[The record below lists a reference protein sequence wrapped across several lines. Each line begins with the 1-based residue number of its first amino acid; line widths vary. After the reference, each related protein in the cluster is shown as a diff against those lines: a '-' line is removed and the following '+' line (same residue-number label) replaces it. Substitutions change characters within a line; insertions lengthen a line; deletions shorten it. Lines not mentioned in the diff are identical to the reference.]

1 MNQVVVNTELLC
13 LKHVVDENYQFV
25 IPSYQRPY
33 VWSSIHIEDLLNDIE
48 QAFKDKQVS
57 KDKESNYFIGT
68 TLSSK
73 KDHSTYELID
83 GQQRTTTLMLFALA
97 CHDYK
102 DSVLK
107 GHQILK
113 VSTYAKKPRL
123 HFEIR
128 ERIESYLGFQAGLEG
143 FGQPSQDQLTDDAYL
158 KHIHPGLRY
167 IKQRLKTIHESELNL
182 REFVDYI
189 FENVIWINNIIPEKT
204 DLNKLFSSVNTSG
217 IQLEP
222 VDILKSKIFKKITR
236 NKKIYEAIW
245 DACQNMNTYFER
257 VLRKKIEAAAWNK
270 LSYESLA
277 EYDVE
282 MMSFEVNSESYK
294 VQSLKGLSIQEIDSK
309 RNILTQETQS
319 DIDSEDHI
327 QEDIPE
333 ENKTHCRSFI
343 SFELLL
349 IHALRIYKVLN
360 DEQDIEERLIASNLQ
375 KIFKD
380 FVNHASEKEIKNFL
394 DVLWKV
400 RYQFDTWCV
409 KWLENEDGG
418 GEELRLTTISKPIS
432 KKLKKAYYPRSKSH
446 DHSALELL
454 QSVRI
459 FTGERSAQYWLTPFL
474 IHLITAES
482 SLGQDKVVEW
492 LEKIDND
499 LSLAADGVTQK
510 EASYQLCFED
520 EVEIKELQEI
530 QDYLESQ
537 KGTSFEH
544 YWFQKLEYVLWK
556 NHKNRKDKRFKK
568 YRITVKNS
576 VEHVRPQKERY
587 NKSLNKAF
595 LHSFGNLALLSP
607 GQNSEYS
614 NKPIREKRAKFYS
627 KPVYDSLKLKNLFDR
642 IESDSNLLNSTI
654 ILEHQNDMLV
664 LLEQH
669 YNSEG
674 V

>member
-1 MNQVVVNTELLC
+1 MNQAVNTELLC
-13 LKHVVDENYQFV
+13 LKHVVDESYQFV

-48 QAFKDKQVS
+48 QAFKN
-57 KDKESNYFIGT
+57 KEAHYFIGT

-102 DSVLK
+102 DSDLK
-107 GHQILK
+107 GHPILK
-113 VSTYAKKPRL
+113 VSTYDKKPRL

-128 ERIESYLGFQAGLEG
+128 ERIESYLGSQVGLDG
-143 FGQPSQDQLTDDAYL
+143 FGKPSQDQLIEDAYL
-158 KHIHPGLRY
+158 KHIHAGLEY
-167 IKQRLKTIHESELNL
+167 IKQRLKKISESGLDL
-182 REFVDYI
+182 KEFIDYI
-189 FENVIWINNIIPEKT
+189 FENVRWINNIIPEKT
-204 DLNKLFSSVNTSG
+204 DLNKLFSSMNTSG

-222 VDILKSKIFKKITR
+222 VDILKSKIFKKITK
-236 NKKIYEAIW
+236 NKKLYEAIW

-257 VLRKKIEAAAWNK
+257 VLRKKIEASSWNQLK
-270 LSYESLA
+270 YEHLEQYDA
-277 EYDVE
+277 EKIVFDVNAE
-282 MMSFEVNSESYK
+282 GPK
-294 VQSLKGLSIQEIDSK
+294 ALSLKGLSIQ
-309 RNILTQETQS
+309 
-319 DIDSEDHI
+319 DIDRKRINLGPETDSDNEKDI
-327 QEDIPE
+327 QDQIEEDIPE
-333 ENKTHCRSFI
+333 EGKNHCRSFI

-360 DEQDIEERLIASNLQ
+360 DENDIEDRLIASNLQ
-375 KIFKD
+375 KIFKT
-380 FVNHASEKEIKNFL
+380 FVNQSSEKEVKIFL
-394 DVLWKV
+394 DVLWQV

-418 GEELRLTTISKPIS
+418 GEELRLTSINRQ
-432 KKLKKAYYPRSKSH
+432 KKKEAKKAYFNRTKKE
-446 DHSALELL
+446 HSALELL

-499 LSLAADGVTQK
+499 LSLTVDDVTQK
-510 EASYQLCFED
+510 VASYQLCIED
-520 EVEIKELQEI
+520 EIGTKDWQEI

-537 KGTSFEH
+537 QGTSFEH

-556 NHKNRKDKRFKK
+556 NYGRRTEKKFKN
-568 YRITVKNS
+568 YRITAKNS
-576 VEHVRPQKERY
+576 VEHVHPQKERFGAVLQESY
-587 NKSLNKAF
+587 
-595 LHSFGNLALLSP
+595 LHAFGNLVLLSP

-614 NKPIREKRAKFYS
+614 NKPVTVKLAEFER
-627 KPVYDSLKLKNLFDR
+627 KPSYDSLKLKYLFDTFKR
-642 IESDSNLLNSTI
+642 SESKNLNKSVVKMHQDRMIELLK
-654 ILEHQNDMLV
+654 M
-664 LLEQH
+664 H
-669 YNSEG
+669 YCGVEG
-674 V
+674 NK

>member
-1 MNQVVVNTELLC
+1 MNNVVNTELLC
-13 LKHVVDENYQFV
+13 LKQVVDAGYQFV

-48 QAFKDKQVS
+48 EAFNND
-57 KDKESNYFIGT
+57 EPHYFIGT

-97 CHDYK
+97 CHDYQ

-107 GHQILK
+107 GHPILK

-128 ERIESYLGFQAGLEG
+128 EKIESYLGSQAGLEG
-143 FGQPSQDQLTDDAYL
+143 FGEISQDQLTEDAYL
-158 KHIHPGLRY
+158 KHIHAGLEF
-167 IKQRLKTIHESELNL
+167 IKQRLKKIYDSGIDLKEFIH
-182 REFVDYI
+182 YM
-189 FENVIWINNIIPEKT
+189 FENVRWINNIIPKKT
-204 DLNKLFSSVNTSG
+204 DLNKLFSSMNTSG

-222 VDILKSKIFKKITR
+222 VDILKSKIFRTITK
-236 NKKIYEAIW
+236 NKKRHEAIW

-257 VLRKKIEAAAWNK
+257 VLRKKIEASSWNE
-270 LSYESLA
+270 LSYEGLEQYDA
-277 EYDVE
+277 EL
-282 MMSFEVNSESYK
+282 MLFEVDSESSK
-294 VQSLKGLSIQEIDSK
+294 VLLSNGLSIQEIDGK
-309 RNILTQETQS
+309 RNIVSRET
-319 DIDSEDHI
+319 DNDNKIDGEDQI
-327 QEDIPE
+327 EEDIPE
-333 ENKTHCRSFI
+333 ENKNHCRSFI

-349 IHALRIYKVLN
+349 IHTLRIYKVLN

-375 KIFKD
+375 NIFKNFIKD
-380 FVNHASEKEIKNFL
+380 ASEPQVKKFL
-394 DVLWKV
+394 NLLWQV

-418 GEELRLTTISKPIS
+418 GEELRLTSISKPIS
-432 KKLKKAYYPRSKSH
+432 KKLKKTYYPRNKSH

-474 IHLITAES
+474 FGLMNADS
-482 SLGQDKVVEW
+482 SLGQDDVVEW

-499 LSLAADGVTQK
+499 LSLASVGVTQK
-510 EASYQLCFED
+510 EASYQLCLED
-520 EVEIKELQEI
+520 EIETKDWQEI
-530 QDYLESQ
+530 QEYLESQ

-556 NHKNRKDKRFKK
+556 NHRNRKDKRFKK
-568 YRITVKNS
+568 YRITAKNS

-587 NKSLNKAF
+587 NKSLNKA

-614 NKPIREKRAKFYS
+614 NKPIREKKAKFYG

-642 IESDSNLLNSTI
+642 IESDSNLLNSTT
-654 ILEHQNDMLV
+654 ILQHQNDMLA

>member
-1 MNQVVVNTELLC
+1 MNQAVNTMLLC

-33 VWSSIHIEDLLNDIE
+33 VWSSIHIEDLFNDIE
-48 QAFKDKQVS
+48 EAFKND
-57 KDKESNYFIGT
+57 EPHYFIGT

-73 KDHSTYELID
+73 KDLSTYELID

-102 DSVLK
+102 DSALK
-107 GHQILK
+107 GHPILQ
-113 VSTYAKKPRL
+113 VSTYDKKPRL

-128 ERIESYLGFQAGLEG
+128 EKIESYLGSQAGLDG

-158 KHIHPGLRY
+158 KHIHAGLGY
-167 IKQRLKTIHESELNL
+167 IKQRLQKIYESELNL
-182 REFVDYI
+182 KAFVGYI
-189 FENVIWINNIIPEKT
+189 FENVIWINNIIPEKA
-204 DLNKLFSSVNTSG
+204 DLNKLFSSMNTSG

-222 VDILKSKIFKKITR
+222 VDILKSKIFKEITR
-236 NKKIYEAIW
+236 NKKLYEAIW

-257 VLRKKIEAAAWNK
+257 VLRKKIEASSWNK

-277 EYDVE
+277 EYDAE
-282 MMSFEVNSESYK
+282 RMPFEVTSESYK
-294 VQSLKGLSIQEIDSK
+294 IQSLRGLSIQEIDSK
-309 RNILTQETQS
+309 RNILKQETES
-319 DIDSEDHI
+319 DKDSADHI

-375 KIFKD
+375 KIFKS
-380 FVNHASEKEIKNFL
+380 FLNGASEAKIKSFL
-394 DVLWKV
+394 NVLWKV

-418 GEELRLTTISKPIS
+418 GEELSLTSISKPIS
-432 KKLKKAYYPRSKSH
+432 KKLKKVYHPRNKGN

-474 IHLITAES
+474 IGLINADSFLEQ
-482 SLGQDKVVEW
+482 GDVVEW

-520 EVEIKELQEI
+520 EVEVKEWQEI
-530 QDYLESQ
+530 QDYLESE

-544 YWFQKLEYVLWK
+544 YWFQKLEYVIWK
-556 NHKNRKDKRFKK
+556 NYKNRKDKIFKK
-568 YRITVKNS
+568 YRITAKNS

-587 NKSLNKAF
+587 DKSLKEAF

-642 IESDSNLLNSTI
+642 IESDSNLLNSTT
-654 ILEHQNDMLV
+654 ILQHQNDMLA
-664 LLEQH
+664 LLEKH